1 MNYGPIIFL
10 GVFISMACSWLAFV
24 FGPSMQLGNLQPS
37 EVLGGGGTYPVGRP
51 GLARMGAEVYREN
64 GCYYCHSQ
72 QVRPDELGGDISRG
86 WGKRRSVA
94 LDFVHDK
101 PVMPGNMRLGPD
113 LANIGA
119 RQPSLEWHLM
129 HLYNPQ
135 SVMAEGQKSVMPP
148 YPYLFVE
155 RKIGRSPSSNALQ
168 LSGKFAPKAG
178 YEIVPT
184 EKAYALVHYLLSLR
198 ADTSLFE
205 APIPQ
210 PAGANEGTNQVAQGT
225 NAVVN
230 TNAPSTD
237 PTPSSAQ

>member
-1 MNYGPIIFL
+1 MNYGPLIFL

-24 FGPSMQLGNLQPS
+24 FGPAIQLGNLQPS
-37 EVLGGGGTYPVGRP
+37 PTLGGGDTYPVGRS
-51 GLARMGAEVYREN
+51 GLAKQGAQVYRAN

-72 QVRPDELGGDISRG
+72 QVRPEGLGADIARG

-94 LDFVHDK
+94 LDFVHDY

-113 LANIGA
+113 LANIGS
-119 RQPSLEWHLM
+119 RQPSIEWHLL

-135 SVMAEGQKSVMPP
+135 TVLGGKKSVMPP
-148 YPYLFVE
+148 YPYLFHE
-155 RKIGRSPSSNALQ
+155 RKIGRHPASNALK
-168 LSGKFAPKAG
+168 LAGKFAPKEG
-178 YEIVPT
+178 YEVVPT
-184 EKAYALVHYLLSLR
+184 EDAYALVHYVLSLR
-198 ADTSLFE
+198 AETSLFE

-230 TNAPSTD
+230 TNAPATNN
-237 PTPSSAQ
+237 PAK